1 MVGTDSVAEAAPDGY
16 TVGVSV
22 VGPLVD
28 NKHPCKKM
36 PCDRAGLTASFG
48 EMTQSPE
55 PRLRRDSGVVASLS
69 WAFARRAERRD
80 TPDGSPDSICQERWR
95 QHRLSSDRKRSDR
108 LGSGSRLGLELDV
121 FWEEPR
127 LERLLTR
134 LASFSRLILF
144 DKRGTGL
151 SDRVSDMP
159 SLEVRMDDVRA
170 VMDAVGSERAALVRL
185 FGGRRD
191 VHPVRRHYPDR
202 ASALIL
208 GGAFARRTS
217 APDYPWAPAAEQQ
230 LAAIEQIEA
239 GLGRVGRHRSSLAK
253 LGDDARYRQWWAR
266 WLRSSASPAA
276 ATTLMR
282 MNMEIDVRHVLPA
295 VRVPTLILHSI
306 NDRLIDIGAS
316 RYMAAHIPGAKLVE
330 MSGIDHIPWGSDSE
344 LIVDEIEE
352 FLTGARRG
360 AEPDRVLA
368 TVLFTDIVGATE
380 RASRVGDR
388 NWHDL
393 LDSHHA
399 LVRRELERFRGREI
413 DTAGDGFLATFDG
426 PARAVRCACSI
437 SEAVRG
443 ARPRDSRRPAHRRVR
458 IDGRQTRRNRGH
470 TGARVAAE
478 ANGR

>member
-1 MVGTDSVAEAAPDGY
+1 MVPQTRYAKSG
-16 TVGVSV
+16 GVNIAYQV
-22 VGPLVD
+22 VGNGPIDLVLVPGWVS
-28 NKHPCKKM
+28 N
-36 PCDRAGLTASFG
+36 
-48 EMTQSPE
+48 
-55 PRLRRDSGVVASLS
+55 
-69 WAFARRAERRD
+69 
-80 TPDGSPDSICQERWR
+80 
-95 QHRLSSDRKRSDR
+95 
-108 LGSGSRLGLELDV
+108 LDV

-151 SDRVSDMP
+151 SDRVTDMP

-170 VMDAVGSERAALVRL
+170 VMDAVGSERAALFGYSEAGAMCIL
-185 FGGRRD
+185 FAAT
-191 VHPVRRHYPDR
+191 YPDR

-208 GGAFARRTS
+208 GGSFARRTS

-239 GLGRVGRHRSSLAK
+239 DWGGSVGIEARSPSLA
-253 LGDDARYRQWWAR
+253 DDARYQQWWAR

-306 NDRLIDIGAS
+306 NDRLIEIGAS

-330 MSGIDHIPWGSDSE
+330 MRGIDHIPWGSDSE

-388 NWHDL
+388 SWHDL

-443 ARPRDSRRPAHRRVR
+443 LGLEIRAGLHTGECELMGDKLGGIAV
-458 IDGRQTRRNRGH
+458 H

-478 ANGR
+478 ANAGEVLVSSTVKDLVAGSGLAFRDRGVQSLKGIPGEWRLFAVTH